1 MDGLPSSHLWLN
13 TGTRAMA
20 IQNQFRKPL
29 VLSGVLLAFLAWPF
43 MASAQLQKC
52 TDPVT
57 GKTTFSDRGCSSG
70 EEMTSIRVA
79 PANSIDGS
87 QYRQQQADSSY
98 PDANQFQQEAP
109 SGIRV
114 GGVGS
119 SSDADR
125 QRQKLCKEASTPH
138 KGAHGLTVAQ
148 RAHAAQL
155 CAGISLT
162 APTPHTAPAPAAAP
176 APAPAPAG
184 ITSCDTG
191 GCWDT
196 NGMRYNKGAG
206 TTHFPANGGH
216 ACQLIG
222 GQMICP

>member
-1 MDGLPSSHLWLN
+1 
-13 TGTRAMA
+13 MA

-57 GKTTFSDRGCSSG
+57 GKITFSDRGCSSG

-138 KGAHGLTVAQ
+138 KGAHGLTAAQ

-155 CAGISLT
+155 CAGISLP
-162 APTPHTAPAPAAAP
+162 APASRSAPAPPPIAESKPP
-176 APAPAPAG
+176 AV
-184 ITSCDTG
+184 ITNCDSA
-191 GCWDT
+191 GCWDS
-196 NGMRYNKGAG
+196 NGMRYTKGAG
-206 TTHFPANGGH
+206 TTHFPANGGP